1 MAREV
6 VEVLTPFDAN
16 EAVQRMKIA
25 TLVLLKGGAFDF
37 RRFGEGGDATCAV
50 LVNSLRIDFEQ
61 HPALYATLQ
70 KRAQTAVVMLFLAD
84 LTQDLL
90 PALQRLSPLVDVFLV
105 PTPELKN
112 MLAAFT
118 ERRIEMLFDPIDFA
132 LEQSAPMVRRA
143 GVPKVV
149 WFGYPVSY
157 KLPLGSYLPALG
169 ALHRRG
175 EIELH
180 LVTKASSY
188 GPSDSVVIHEYVTE
202 KFLPLLESFDICL
215 CCHTPFDF
223 SAHNLLKSENK
234 AVLAINRGLPV
245 VASRTPAYER
255 LLTACGLEDYLYSSA
270 AELVANVKRLAQPD
284 ERERYLARSQP
295 HVLAHY
301 SARKMADEWLRLYR
315 AARMS
320 KGAPAAVS
328 PPSAPGAAS

>member
-25 TLVLLKGGAFDF
+25 PLVLLKGGAFDF
-37 RRFGEGGDATCAV
+37 RRFGDGGDATSAV
-50 LVNSLRIDFEQ
+50 LVNSLRIDFDR
-61 HPALYATLQ
+61 HPALHATLQ
-70 KRAQTAVVMLFLAD
+70 KRARSAVVMLFLAD

-90 PALQRLSPLVDVFLV
+90 PALQKLAPLVDLFLV

-118 ERRIEMLFDPIDFA
+118 DRRIEVLFDPIDFA
-132 LEQSAPMVRRA
+132 LEQSAPMMRRE

-157 KLPLGSYLPALG
+157 RLPLGTYLPALG

-188 GPSDSVVIHEYVTE
+188 GPAESVVIHEYVAE
-202 KFLPLLESFDICL
+202 NFLSLLESFDICL

-255 LLTACGLEDYLYSSA
+255 LLTACGLEEYLYSST
-270 AELVANVKRLAQPD
+270 AELLSAIGRLARPE
-284 ERERYLARSQP
+284 ERERYLAKSQP

-301 SARKMADEWLRLYR
+301 SARKMADEWLGLYR
-315 AARMS
+315 AARARKNTPVS
-320 KGAPAAVS
+320 ARLPAQGGAT
-328 PPSAPGAAS
+328 